1 MIALIWNVLL
11 ALVWIILTG
20 SFTAGSLVAGFILG
34 YLVLALIAASRG
46 QQLGYV
52 RKVPEV
58 IGFAGYYIWELVKS
72 NVRVATEVLSPRHGM
87 KPGIIG
93 LPLDARS
100 DAAITLFANLVTFT
114 PGTLSLDVSDDRRM
128 LYIHAMYLDDGDS
141 LVAELKDMERRVI
154 KLLT

>member
-1 MIALIWNVLL
+1 MTAFIWNVML
-11 ALVWIILTG
+11 ALVWMILLG
-20 SFTAGSLVAGFILG
+20 SFTPGSLVAGFVFG

-52 RKVPEV
+52 RKVPQ
-58 IGFAGYYIWELVKS
+58 ILGFTGYYIGELIKS
-72 NVRVATEVLSPRHGM
+72 NVRVAIDVLSPRQSM
-87 KPGIIG
+87 KPGIIA

-114 PGTLSLDVSDDRRM
+114 PGTLSLDVSDDRRV

-141 LVAELKDMERRVI
+141 LFAELKDMERRVI